1 MQLLEM
7 VKIHILNVKK
17 VLTKTHIQKRF
28 KEFEREEYDYHDI
41 INEDNSL
48 GQRKTVFIDTV
59 LRQKIKHITFSV
71 DKHPKSIHIR
81 GMATRV
87 FFAWISIIVEELFA
101 GNKIQIKK
109 VGTLSL
115 ETLPSRA
122 SFKGIDKDRWRSR
135 DKGFYTKIRCDYVIP
150 FSKLKYKHP
159 YISFGK
165 YYKERL
171 HKLEDNG
178 IKY

>member
-1 MQLLEM
+1 M
-7 VKIHILNVKK
+7 KK
-17 VLTKTHIQKRF
+17 VLTKTHIQKGL
-28 KEFEREEYDYHDI
+28 KEFYKDEYDYHDI

-48 GQRKTVFIDTV
+48 GQRKTVYIDTV
-59 LRQKIKHITFSV
+59 LRKRLKHITFSV
-71 DKHPKSIHIR
+71 DTHPKSRQIR
-81 GMATRV
+81 GMAYMV

-101 GNKIQIKK
+101 GNKIFIKK

-115 ETLPSRA
+115 ETLPSLAKYRGD
-122 SFKGIDKDRWRSR
+122 KKDRYRSR
-135 DKGFYTKIRCDYVIP
+135 DKGFYTKIRCDYV
-150 FSKLKYKHP
+150 FSHTRMKYHYP

-165 YYKERL
+165 FYKARL

>member
-1 MQLLEM
+1 M
-7 VKIHILNVKK
+7 KK
-17 VLTKTHIQKRF
+17 VLTRTHIQKRF
-28 KEFEREEYDYHDI
+28 KEFEREEYDYHDV
-41 INEDNSL
+41 INEDNAL

-59 LRQKIKHITFSV
+59 LRKRLKHVSFKMDT
-71 DKHPKSIHIR
+71 HPKSFQIR
-81 GMATRV
+81 GMAYRV

-101 GNKIQIKK
+101 GNKIFIKK

-115 ETLPSRA
+115 ETLPSLAKYR
-122 SFKGIDKDRWRSR
+122 GDKEDRYRSR

-150 FSKLKYKHP
+150 YSKIKYKHP

-165 YYKERL
+165 YYKAKL
-171 HKLEDNG
+171 HKQEDNG